1 MHQYFFRVLA
11 NVTTALCVATL
22 LCSATFLTKAQAST
36 HTKKIL
42 LNPADSTK
50 VLPIAQTIG
59 GYWEY
64 LPDGYNPN
72 GSTIYP
78 LMIFAHGLG
87 ENANCTNA
95 SGAADATA
103 CTPAQWNTSLDRVL
117 ANGPP
122 KLIKNGTFPASFTV
136 NGQTFSFIV
145 ISPQFNSWP
154 YASSTTRQ
162 LVDYLIAQGYKI
174 DTTRVYATGLSM
186 GGGSTWY
193 AAAGTESVS
202 GGTSNVG
209 KMLAAA
215 VPISAAD
222 GSSASKGLIVSQIG
236 LPIWA
241 THNNDDGTVT
251 VNNTKDWSRDV
262 NVNKPVTP
270 MRMTIWPTGGHDA
283 WSKTYDP
290 SYREDGKN
298 IYEWMLQYRR
308 ASLVAI
314 AGNDKTPDVFTIAD
328 KSQLAQSQ
336 PVVSDAITVSGLNS
350 GDAVTVSVYGADQ
363 ASNTNPVT
371 EYSIGCTGIFTSAT
385 GTVTNGQTIC
395 LRHTTSSAL
404 NASVTSWLRVGGVY
418 GSFKST
424 TAASV
429 STTQTL
435 TVAKSG
441 NGTGSFS
448 TTPVGTLQ
456 STQPGPCGQAGCAL
470 GFNLGTSVTLTA
482 TADVGSTFAG
492 WSGACVGT
500 ASCTLTMDAA
510 KSVTFTFM
518 RKLVG
523 DLNGDSKSD
532 LLIQSNAGTTTAW
545 LMNGT
550 AITSATNLLAND
562 PSWTISHIADFDGD
576 GKADILWRNTDGRV
590 TLWLMNGSSILSSV
604 GLLGADANWRVS
616 HVGDFNG
623 DGKADILWR
632 NTNGAVTLWLMN
644 GTAITST
651 ATGLIGPDANWTI
664 SHIADFNGDGKADL
678 LWRNTNG
685 AVTIWLMSG
694 TSTISAVGV
703 LGADPNWTVSHTA
716 DFNGDGKA
724 DLLWRNTNG
733 AVTMWLMNG
742 TALTSAVG
750 ILGANPDWSVSH
762 TGDFNGDGQADL
774 LWRNTNGAVTMWLM
788 NGTATTATAGLIGA
802 DANWRVSHI
811 SDLNGDGKSDLIWRN
826 TDGSITVWTI
836 NGTTTSAT
844 AGLSGAGT
852 LKVVP

>member
-1 MHQYFFRVLA
+1 MFRYFFRILA
-11 NVTTALCVATL
+11 KLSVPLSVIAVACSTAAL
-22 LCSATFLTKAQAST
+22 SQAQAST
-36 HTKKIL
+36 HTKKVL
-42 LNPADSTK
+42 LNPADTTK

-64 LPDGYNPN
+64 LPDGYNPS
-72 GSTIYP
+72 GTATYP

-103 CTPAQWNTSLDRVL
+103 CTPAQWNTNLDRVL

-154 YASSTTRQ
+154 YTASTTRQ

-174 DTTRVYATGLSM
+174 DTTRIYATGLSM

-202 GGTSNVG
+202 GSTSSVG
-209 KMLAAA
+209 KILAAA
-215 VPISAAD
+215 VPIAAAD
-222 GSSASKGLIVSQIG
+222 GGNASKALIVSQIG

-251 VNNTKDWSRDV
+251 VNETKSWASFI
-262 NVNKPVTP
+262 NANKPVTP
-270 MRMTIWPTGGHDA
+270 MRMTIWPTGGHDS

-290 SYREDGKN
+290 NYREDGKN

-308 ASLVAI
+308 TSPTVVT
-314 AGNDKTPDVFTIAD
+314 GNDKTPDVFTIPD
-328 KSQLAQSQ
+328 KSQWPQSQ
-336 PVVSDAITVSGLNS
+336 PVVSDAITVSGLNN

-371 EYSIGCTGIFTSAT
+371 EYSIGCTGTFTSVT

-395 LRHTTSSAL
+395 LRHTTSNAL

-424 TAASV
+424 TATSV

-435 TVAKSG
+435 TVTKSG

-448 TTPVGTLQ
+448 TTPVGTLL

-470 GFNLGTSVTLTA
+470 GFNLGTSVMLTA

-492 WSGACVGT
+492 WSGACTGT

-510 KSVTFTFM
+510 KSVNFTFL
-518 RKLVG
+518 RKPVG
-523 DLNGDSKSD
+523 DLDGDSKSD
-532 LLIQSNAGTTTAW
+532 LLIQSTVGTTTAW
-545 LMNGT
+545 IMNGT
-550 AITSATNLLAND
+550 AISSTASLLSND
-562 PSWTISHIADFDGD
+562 PSWTISHTGDFNGD

-590 TLWLMNGSSILSSV
+590 TVWLMNGSTVTSAV
-604 GLLGADANWRVS
+604 GLLGPDANWRVS

-623 DGKADILWR
+623 DGKADLLWR
-632 NTNGAVTLWLMN
+632 NTNGAVTMWLMN
-644 GTAITST
+644 GTAITS
-651 ATGLIGPDANWTI
+651 AAGLIGPDANWRV
-664 SHIADFNGDGKADL
+664 SHTADFNGDGKADL

-694 TSTISAVGV
+694 TTTLSAAGI
-703 LGADPNWTVSHTA
+703 LGPDPNWSVSHTG

-733 AVTMWLMNG
+733 AVTMWLMSG
-742 TALTSAVG
+742 TALSSATG
-750 ILGANPDWSVSH
+750 ILGANSDWSISH
-762 TGDFNGDGQADL
+762 TGDFNGDGNADL

-788 NGTATTATAGLIGA
+788 NGATATATAGLIGA
-802 DANWRVSHI
+802 DPNWRVSHI
-811 SDLNGDGKSDLIWRN
+811 NDLNGDGKADLIWRN
-826 TDGSITVWTI
+826 VDGSITAWTM
-836 NGTTTSAT
+836 NGTSPSAT
-844 AGLSGAGT
+844 AGLTGAGT